1 MLMSVK
7 TSRSGFHRIVVPVF
21 LAFVGFFV
29 KPSFVPVLF
38 SPFSKC
44 RPYSKPS
51 RTMVTSMY
59 SEEYWV
65 AQVPRPFRPSE
76 NS

>member
-1 MLMSVK
+1 MLMSVN
-7 TSRSGFHRIVVPVF
+7 TARSGFQRMVVPVF
-21 LAFVGFFV
+21 LEAAGFLT
-29 KPSFVPVLF
+29 KPSLVPVLF

-44 RPYSKPS
+44 RLYSNPS
-51 RTMVTSMY
+51 RVTVTSIY